1 MEIRITDFSG
11 EIEWLHMGNFLYIDK
26 KYLAIVDLIN
36 LSCREIEE
44 LAAFAQNAPI
54 DEKKQ
59 IPLLKDLLTRLNY
72 RYEQFYISDS
82 NGDYFNADGQKNNI
96 QDRIYFKKVMDGRSA
111 ISEPIINKSTGK
123 PVIAIAIPIWRKG
136 KVYGLFGAT
145 ILITSIQKG
154 LRYLPILSTCRKRLG
169 KYRGKKTSKEVFG
182 LKFQYVGKRVA

>member
-11 EIEWLHMGNFLYIDK
+11 EIEWLHMGNSLYIDK

-96 QDRIYFKKVMDGRSA
+96 QDRIYFRKVMDGRSA

-123 PVIAIAIPIWRKG
+123 PVIAISIPIWRKG

-154 LRYLPILSTCRKRLG
+154 LRYLPILSTSRKRLG
-169 KYRGKKTSKEVFG
+169 NYRGKKNRKEVFG
-182 LKFQYVGKRVA
+182 LKFQCVEKCVA

>member
-11 EIEWLHMGNFLYIDK
+11 EIEWLHIGNSLYIDK

-59 IPLLKDLLTRLNY
+59 IPQLKNLLTRLNY
-72 RYEQFYISDS
+72 RYEQFYISGS

-96 QDRIYFKKVMDGRSA
+96 QDRI
-111 ISEPIINKSTGK
+111 
-123 PVIAIAIPIWRKG
+123 
-136 KVYGLFGAT
+136 
-145 ILITSIQKG
+145 
-154 LRYLPILSTCRKRLG
+154 
-169 KYRGKKTSKEVFG
+169 
-182 LKFQYVGKRVA
+182 